1 MKDSLYNW
9 NNPKAAYV
17 RSTDISLAV
26 AAVVVLVSE
35 AKYHSQKSLVLSSE
49 LPIRC
54 AIYEGV
60 DGTTQISQESVC
72 KVLNNTR
79 NDNFQSFANRPN
91 S

>member
-1 MKDSLYNW
+1 MRDSLYNW

-54 AIYEGV
+54 AI
-60 DGTTQISQESVC
+60 
-72 KVLNNTR
+72 
-79 NDNFQSFANRPN
+79 
-91 S
+91 